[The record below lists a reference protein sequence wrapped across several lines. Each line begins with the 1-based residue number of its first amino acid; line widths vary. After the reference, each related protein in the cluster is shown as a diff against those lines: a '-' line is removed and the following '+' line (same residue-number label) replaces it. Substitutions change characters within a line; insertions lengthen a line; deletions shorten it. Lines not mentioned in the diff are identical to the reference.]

1 MWDHWN
7 LWTWRSHMIKKTENM
22 VTISEM
28 NRIGKCM
35 RWVDQI
41 QGYWSSLLCNVK
53 PRSNLFFKHDFIEIS
68 IQKFREN
75 SLMNCIYISPNVNH
89 FQHFAKLISICTTPP
104 ISTPFV
110 SLCFLQYFKAN
121 MRYTISPE
129 TNFRLH
135 LQLIRTF
142 FFLLLSTKQYT

>member
-28 NRIGKCM
+28 NRIGKCT
-35 RWVDQI
+35 RWGDQI
-41 QGYWSSLLCNVK
+41 QDYWSSLLCNVK

-68 IQKFREN
+68 VQKFREN

-89 FQHFAKLISICTTPP
+89 FQHFAKLISICTPP
-104 ISTPFV
+104 PSPHLLFHFV
-110 SLCFLQYFKAN
+110 SFSTLRQ
-121 MRYTISPE
+121 TWDIP
-129 TNFRLH
+129 FR
-135 LQLIRTF
+135 Q
-142 FFLLLSTKQYT
+142 KQTLDYIFNL

>member
-1 MWDHWN
+1 MWDPWN

-28 NRIGKCM
+28 NRIGKCT
-35 RWVDQI
+35 RWGDQI
-41 QGYWSSLLCNVK
+41 QGYWSRLLCNVK
-53 PRSNLFFKHDFIEIS
+53 SRSNLFFKHDFIEIS

-75 SLMNCIYISPNVNH
+75 SLMNCIYISRNVNH
-89 FQHFAKLISICTTPP
+89 FQRFAKLISICTTPP

-110 SLCFLQYFKAN
+110 LLCFLQYFEAN

-129 TNFRLH
+129 INFRLH